1 MMLTIILII
10 YAFIAGA
17 YYEAMKDSTDE
28 WSDRVLSVIVVV
40 FWLPCLLM
48 IYIERLHETIYKKVN
63 KQ

>member
-17 YYEAMKDSTDE
+17 YYEGMKDSTDE

-48 IYIERLHETIYKKVN
+48 IYIERLHETISKKV